1 MDVATAEPER
11 LRTDAE
17 TLRKLATGLGRL
29 GAWSVDLGSGQI
41 TWSDEVCAIHD
52 VPPGYRCTRD
62 EALQFY
68 APEHRGTIRGA
79 FERCI
84 QHGHPF
90 DVQLRISTHRRPNV
104 WVRAIGQPAYDED
117 GAIVRVHGAFQD
129 ISPLVQVAE
138 EKRLLAER
146 LTMTLESMTEGFF
159 TVDHDWRLTYMNAEA
174 ERHLLVSRSHA
185 LGKNLWELF
194 PQAIGTAFD
203 HEYHRAVATRRAV
216 EFEEYYPPLDLW
228 VQVRAYPS
236 AVGLAVSF
244 RDITER
250 RAAEQEVL
258 RLNSELEERVL
269 ERTAELQE
277 ANHELESFAYAVAHD
292 LRTPLCAARAFG
304 RAMERSEGGRLSAEG
319 AEYLRNLRDSMQF
332 MDDMTQSLLGLARL
346 SKAALRREPVDLAKL
361 ARTVFGVLKQ
371 QDPAR
376 ELELHVQENL
386 VVEADRVLITE
397 VLMNLL
403 GNAWKFT
410 RHTAGARIDV
420 GVGIGPEGE
429 RVFHVRDNGA
439 GFDMQAAQRLFEPFV
454 RLHGQGEFEGTG
466 VGLATVHKI
475 ISRHDGRVWVDAAVG
490 RGATFCFTLGK
501 QAASIPSAE

>member
-52 VPPGYRCTRD
+52 VPAGYRCTRE

-90 DVQLRISTHRRPNV
+90 DVQLRIATRRRQNV

-129 ISPLVQVAE
+129 ITPLVQVAE
-138 EKRLLAER
+138 EKRLLGER
-146 LTMTLESMTEGFF
+146 LATTLENMTEGFMM
-159 TVDHDWRLTYMNAEA
+159 VDREWRLTYLNAHA
-174 ERHLLVSRSHA
+174 ERDVKMSRKDI
-185 LGKNLWELF
+185 LGRNFWEIF
-194 PQAIGTAFD
+194 PEAVGSTFYR
-203 HEYHRAVATRRAV
+203 EYHRAVQTNQVV

-228 VQVRAYPS
+228 AQVRAYPS
-236 AVGLAVSF
+236 AVGLAISF
-244 RDITER
+244 RDVSQR
-250 RAAEQEVL
+250 RRAEQEVL
-258 RLNSELEERVL
+258 RLNAELEERVL

-319 AEYLRNLRDSMQF
+319 AEYLRNLRDSMQY
-332 MDDMTQSLLGLARL
+332 MDDMTQSLLALARL
-346 SKAALRREPVDLAKL
+346 SKAAVRREPIDLAKL

-386 VVEADRVLITE
+386 VVEADRVLVTE

-410 RHTAGARIDV
+410 RHTAGARIEV
-420 GVGIGPEGE
+420 GAGTGSEGE

-439 GFDMQAAQRLFEPFV
+439 GFDMHAARRLFEPFV